1 MEAASFLNRQAI
13 EAHMDS
19 TYLTDIFNQY
29 MEKSSLL
36 YQTWFI
42 HSEDRLHAFAQVRK
56 GSRNVVKTIREG
68 TFPRDLHGS
77 ALEEV
82 MDVIASQTE
91 IFKGAK
97 HAFMWKP
104 KLRIPDIY
112 ENRGNQMAF
121 ADMLASVLE
130 TGSSV
135 KKLMALNA
143 LANKKIKGLGPSVS
157 NILYFL
163 EPSVFPPF
171 NTKIVEGYNLLS
183 HAKIRLGRWDD
194 YFTLRDGMIA
204 LNEKGSL
211 FSKDLGAISA
221 FLFDIGALN
230 YVVPENSDQYLIA
243 EQRHTTRKALEKRGR
258 LQLHKDLHYRIQY
271 LLADVGNAIGYRS
284 WIAGND
290 HNRTAGGK
298 RLGDIS
304 IPRLPSS
311 IEALSEHDRKIVG
324 LIDVLWF
331 NPDGSPACAFEVEK
345 STSIMSGMNRMD
357 DLYESLKTDMTLY
370 IVAPDNREREVLAQ
384 FNRPHYMHQHDL
396 HDHIRYI
403 LFKDLSDNYE
413 SLKRFGQ
420 DFSIL
425 GPISH
430 FPDGRLVS

>member
-1 MEAASFLNRQAI
+1 
-13 EAHMDS
+13 MDS

-42 HSEDRLHAFAQVRK
+42 HSEERLHAFSQVRK
-56 GSRNVVKTIREG
+56 GSKQIVSTIRNG
-68 TFPRDLHGS
+68 TFPRDLNGS
-77 ALEEV
+77 ALESV
-82 MDVIASQTE
+82 MDVIAGQTE

-112 ENRGNQMAF
+112 ENRDNQIAF

-130 TGSSV
+130 TGSSM
-135 KKLMALNA
+135 KKLMAVNN
-143 LANKKIKGLGPSVS
+143 LANKSIKGLGPSVS

-163 EPSVFPPF
+163 EPTIFPPF
-171 NTKIVEGYNLLS
+171 NTKIVAGYNLLN
-183 HAKIRLGRWDD
+183 HENIRLGKWDD
-194 YFTLRDGMIA
+194 YFKLRDGIIE
-204 LNEKGSL
+204 LNKQGGL
-211 FSKDLGAISA
+211 FSKDLGALSA
-221 FLFDIGALN
+221 FLFDIGSLQ
-230 YVVPENSDQYLIA
+230 YVIPENSDQYLVA
-243 EQRHTTRKALEKRGR
+243 VEHHSTKKQLEQLGK
-258 LQLHKDLHYRIQY
+258 QQQQKDLHYRIQY
-271 LLADVGNAIGYRS
+271 MLADIGNALGYRS
-284 WIAGND
+284 WIASND
-290 HNRTAGGK
+290 HNRTADGK
-298 RLGDIS
+298 RLGNIS
-304 IPRLPSS
+304 IPKLPSS
-311 IEALSEHDRKIVG
+311 ITCLPEHDRKIVG

-331 NPDGSPACAFEVEK
+331 SPDGNPVCAFEVEK

-357 DLYESLKTDMTLY
+357 DLYESLKTDMMLY
-370 IVAPDNREREVLAQ
+370 IVAPDNRENEVLAQ

-403 LFKDLSDNYE
+403 LFKDLNDNYE

-430 FPDGRLVS
+430 FSDGHVVA

>member
-1 MEAASFLNRQAI
+1 
-13 EAHMDS
+13 MDS

-42 HSEDRLHAFAQVRK
+42 HSEERLHAFGQVRK
-56 GSRNVVKTIREG
+56 GSKRVVDTIRDG

-77 ALEEV
+77 ALESV
-82 MDVIASQTE
+82 MDVIAAQTE

-112 ENRGNQMAF
+112 ENRDNQAAF
-121 ADMLASVLE
+121 ADMLAAVLQN
-130 TGSSV
+130 GDGM
-135 KKLMALNA
+135 KKLMAVND
-143 LANKKIKGLGPSVS
+143 LANRKIKGLGPSVS

-163 EPSVFPPF
+163 EPTIFPPF
-171 NTKIVEGYNLLS
+171 NTKIVAGYKLLT
-183 HAKIRLGRWDD
+183 HENIRLGNWDD
-194 YFTLRDGMIA
+194 YFKLRDGIIR
-204 LNEKGSL
+204 LNEQGGL

-221 FLFDIGALN
+221 FLFDIGALR
-230 YVVPENSDQYLIA
+230 YVIPENSEEYLIA
-243 EQRHTTRKALEKRGR
+243 EEQHSTKARLEELGRQQR
-258 LQLHKDLHYRIQY
+258 QKDLHYRIQY
-271 LLADVGNAIGYRS
+271 MLADIGNSLGYRS
-284 WIAGND
+284 WIASND

-298 RLGDIS
+298 RLGNIS
-304 IPRLPSS
+304 IPKLPAS
-311 IEALSEHDRKIVG
+311 IGALSEHDRKIVG

-331 NPDGSPACAFEVEK
+331 TPDGRPVCAFEVEK

-357 DLYESLKTDMTLY
+357 DLYESLKTDMMLY
-370 IVAPDNREREVLAQ
+370 IVAPDNREQEVLAQ

-403 LFKDLSDNYE
+403 LFEDLRENYE
-413 SLKRFGQ
+413 SLKRFGH

-430 FPDGRLVS
+430 FADGRLVS